1 MKFDSKMVPLLVK
14 GAVALGA
21 VAAWYFLGK
30 PVDETQVNDLVEV
43 VMCILIGKEFL
54 PQTGDK

>member
-1 MKFDSKMVPLLVK
+1 MKFDKKMIPLLVK
-14 GAVALGA
+14 GVVALGS

-30 PVDETQVNDLVEV
+30 PVDETEVSDLVEV
-43 VMCILIGKEFL
+43 ISCIFIGKEFL